1 MLLESQPWKMDLK
14 RRMQLLLKYNTPENF
29 DQKPDATYTAI
40 EKCIFYSAFIIRK
53 LIDCGGKL
61 SDEADNY
68 TFEVKSINPLKPIN
82 RLSRCLE
89 EDSHNWKKQTSV
101 AIKGKDICNSLIHSY
116 LFFVEFD
123 EIGIIVN
130 FLVSSDYDRNKCLYK
145 VSLSDWVTYM
155 NYIVTDN
162 IVSLSSHFDSKSG
175 DYIYS
180 RKERGK

>member
-29 DQKPDATYTAI
+29 DQKPDATYTVI
-40 EKCIFYSAFIIRK
+40 EKCIFYS
-53 LIDCGGKL
+53 
-61 SDEADNY
+61 DEVDNY

-82 RLSRCLE
+82 RLNRCLE